1 MGIYTLTDY
10 KLMIIQIKYIKQF
23 FVFCCLIFL
32 VIFSFT
38 SFLYASQTVWTEVAN
53 TNNEKQFIDINSIK
67 YNSKGNLS
75 VITKY
80 SEINPEDHITINT
93 SSYLMAVDCENR
105 LFSKLS
111 LDSELKQVEKWE
123 KPLNNK
129 LIKKTIISS
138 CSY

>member
-1 MGIYTLTDY
+1 
-10 KLMIIQIKYIKQF
+10 MIIQIKYIKRLF
-23 FVFCCLIFL
+23 IFCCLSCL
-32 VIFSFT
+32 VIFSCSVLT
-38 SFLYASQTVWTEVAN
+38 YANQTVWTEVGNA
-53 TNNEKQFIDINSIK
+53 NNEIQFIDSNSIK

-93 SSYLMAVDCENR
+93 SSYLLAVDCENR